1 MNETK
6 KARFNFIDALIILV
20 ILAIIGAAVYLI
32 AMERHANRSANLGN
46 VDYIVRIS
54 GVDEDALAFIAVGDT
69 VKDSVSGE
77 VMGIIRAVKTE
88 KTAYYGSFAKQNADG
103 SYTLAKSLYPDR
115 YDVYVT
121 ISANAAI
128 DARGIYYLGTT
139 KLLTGSAVYFKVP
152 SFAAVSYVTEV
163 YKQ

>member
-32 AMERHANRSANLGN
+32 AMDRHTNRSANLGN
-46 VDYIVRIS
+46 VDYVVRIS
-54 GVDEDALAFIAVGDT
+54 GASEDALAFITIGDT

-77 VMGIIRAVKTE
+77 VMGIIRAVRTE
-88 KTAYYGSFAKQNADG
+88 KSPYYGSYAKKADDG
-103 SYTLAKSLYPDR
+103 SYSLTKSQYPDR

-121 ISANAAI
+121 ISANATI

>member
-20 ILAIIGAAVYLI
+20 ILAIVGAAVYLI
-32 AMERHANRSANLGN
+32 AMESRVNRSANLGN

-54 GVDEDALAFIAVGDT
+54 GVSEDALAFIAVGDT

-77 VMGIIRAVKTE
+77 VMGTIRSVKTE
-88 KTAYYGSFAKQNADG
+88 KTAYYGSFAKKNADG
-103 SYTLAKSLYPDR
+103 SYALAKSQYPDR

-121 ISANAAI
+121 ISANAVQ

>member
-32 AMERHANRSANLGN
+32 VMDRHTNRSANLGN
-46 VDYIVRIS
+46 VDYVVRIS
-54 GVDEDALAFIAVGDT
+54 GASEEALAFITVGDT

-77 VMGIIRAVKTE
+77 VMGIIRAVRTE
-88 KTAYYGSFAKQNADG
+88 KTTYYGTYAKKADDG
-103 SYTLAKSLYPDR
+103 TYALTKSQYPDR

-121 ISANAAI
+121 ISANATI

>member
-20 ILAIIGAAVYLI
+20 ILAIIGAAVYLV
-32 AMERHANRSANLGN
+32 AMERHTNRSANLGN
-46 VDYIVRIS
+46 VDYVVRIS
-54 GVDEDALAFIAVGDT
+54 GVSEDALAFITVGDT

-77 VMGIIRAVKTE
+77 TMGIIRAVRTE
-88 KTAYYGSFAKQNADG
+88 KTAYYGSFAKKNADG
-103 SYTLAKSLYPDR
+103 NYVLTKSQYPDR

-121 ISANAAI
+121 ISANAVE

-152 SFAAVSYVTEV
+152 SFAAVSYVIEV

>member
-32 AMERHANRSANLGN
+32 VMDNHANRSANLGN
-46 VDYIVRIS
+46 VDYVIRIS
-54 GVDEDALAFIAVGDT
+54 GASEEVLPFITVGDT

-77 VMGIIRAVKTE
+77 VMGIIRAVRTE
-88 KTAYYGSFAKQNADG
+88 KAAYYGTYAKKAADG
-103 SYTLAKSLYPDR
+103 SYSLMKSQYPDR
-115 YDVYVT
+115 YDIYVT
-121 ISANAAI
+121 ISANATI
-128 DARGIYYLGTT
+128 DARGIHYLGTT
-139 KLLTGSAVYFKVP
+139 KLLTGSAIYFKVP